1 MFLKISG
8 RDTQIPIAA
17 LIPNFITA
25 LSLCSGLASIHF
37 ALVEKWPHAVAA
49 IAFAMFFDAVDGRA
63 ARLLRVSSKF
73 GAVLDSLSDFVSFG
87 VAPAIILHEWLLKPA
102 ATSPT
107 LTEFTPFELA
117 AVMLYAMCAGL
128 RLARFTAAVPATKP
142 STNLPVTAPSS
153 NYFTG
158 MPTPG
163 AAAAVLIPAMYEL
176 SGITVWKFPQ
186 WLVIMLAITI
196 GLLMVSRVPTFAF
209 KKLTINR
216 RLAIPMMVLLSLVVV
231 SAITQFWLTLTILAT
246 INLLLV
252 PFAWAV
258 KRRNRV
264 SEEVPAAL
272 VPDEA

>member
-1 MFLKISG
+1 MFLKMSG

-25 LSLCSGLASIHF
+25 LSLCCGLASIHF
-37 ALVEKWPHAVAA
+37 SLIEKLPNAVAA
-49 IAFAMFFDAVDGRA
+49 IALAMFFDALDGRA
-63 ARLLRVSSKF
+63 ARMLRVSSKF

-87 VAPAIILHEWLLKPA
+87 VAPAIILHEWFLKPA
-102 ATSPT
+102 VH
-107 LTEFTPFELA
+107 PFELA
-117 AVMLYAMCAGL
+117 AVMIYPVCAGL
-128 RLARFTAAVPATKP
+128 RLARFTAAATPSKP
-142 STNLPVTAPSS
+142 VTPGLPVQPSQPVASS

-163 AAAAVLIPAMYEL
+163 AAAAVCIPAMYQLAEIP
-176 SGITVWKFPQ
+176 GWKFPQ
-186 WLVIMLAITI
+186 WLVITMAITI

-216 RLAIPMMVLLSLVVV
+216 RLAIPMMVLLCLVAV

-246 INLLLV
+246 VNLFLV

-258 KRRNRV
+258 KRRNQATEDPRGD
-264 SEEVPAAL
+264 L
-272 VPDEA
+272 VTDEA

>member
-8 RDTQIPIAA
+8 KDTEIPVAA
-17 LIPNFITA
+17 MIPNFITA

-37 ALVEKWPHAVAA
+37 SLIEKWPHAVAA
-49 IAFAMFFDAVDGRA
+49 IAFAMFFDALDGRA

-102 ATSPT
+102 I
-107 LTEFTPFELA
+107 TPFELA
-117 AVMLYAMCAGL
+117 AVMVYAVCAGL
-128 RLARFTAAVPATKP
+128 RLARFTAAVTPVKP
-142 STNLPVTAPSS
+142 GQQTVSS

-176 SGITVWKFPQ
+176 AEVPGWKFPQ
-186 WLVIMLAITI
+186 WLVITLAITI

-216 RLAIPMMVLLSLVVV
+216 RFAIPMMVILCFVVV
-231 SAITQFWLTLTILAT
+231 SAITFFWLTLTVLAT
-246 INLLLV
+246 INLFLV
-252 PFAWAV
+252 PFAGAV
-258 KRRNRV
+258 KRRNKAP
-264 SEEVPAAL
+264 EERAIPASDTL
-272 VPDEA
+272 S